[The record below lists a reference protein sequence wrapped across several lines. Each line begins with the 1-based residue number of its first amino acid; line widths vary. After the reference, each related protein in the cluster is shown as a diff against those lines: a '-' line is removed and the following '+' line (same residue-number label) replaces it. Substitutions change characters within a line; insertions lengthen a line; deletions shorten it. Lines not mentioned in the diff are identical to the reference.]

1 MGQEARGKRQEAEGH
16 GSSRFKVQGSKN
28 SSFAIGLSVL
38 SGILLI
44 LIQPPISLF
53 PLAYVS
59 LIPLIHALK
68 KDDIRH
74 NFLMGFVAGVISHT
88 GHIYWVVIA
97 MNRYGGIDIYTSILI
112 MLLLVLYIS
121 VYAGCF
127 TASSSYL
134 ESKLSV
140 PLFLSAPFIWV
151 LLEYFRGIL
160 LTGFPWSF
168 LAHSQHNFLPII
180 QVVSITG
187 TYFLSFLIVAVNC
200 IIYQLLI
207 MLYRGKVEGSGIKGL
222 KEGNSGERRAES
234 VELKDIKITTNR
246 QSRDMVQEPDFKL
259 GTGFTVYAIVI
270 LALFAVSLIYGYSR
284 LQSKEEGSLKAVIIQ
299 GNIKQDVK
307 WDESFKARTINTYL
321 QKSGEAGRNS
331 EILIWPETAMPFI
344 FDDEMLLNRFIKD
357 IPVILQT
364 NLLFGTVSKDKSGKY
379 RNSAYLYRRDGV
391 LAGIYSKVHLVPFGE
406 YTPLIS
412 YLPFLLKL
420 TAAGGDFA
428 PGKSHEPI
436 ETPIGRIG
444 ILICYEGT
452 FPSITIET
460 VRKGAQVLVNL
471 TNDAWYDKTSAPYQ
485 HLVFYIFR
493 AVEADRYVLR
503 AANTGISTIIDP
515 RGRIKE
521 QTDLF
526 VESTFSGMFSLKT
539 KNTPYVTYGD
549 YFILFSFL
557 CLLAVCILKFKQGLL
572 RL

>member
-1 MGQEARGKRQEAEGH
+1 MGQGK
-16 GSSRFKVQGSKN
+16 SFKREMRNAKCETQSAIRDVPPSAGLEPTR
-28 SSFAIGLSVL
+28 FAIALSVL

-59 LIPLIHALK
+59 LIPLIHSLIK
-68 KDDIRH
+68 NNIRH
-74 NFLMGFVAGVISHT
+74 NFLMGFIAGAVSHT

-97 MNRYGGIDIYTSILI
+97 MNRYGGIDIYTSVLI
-112 MLLLVLYIS
+112 MLLLVMYIS
-121 VYAGCF
+121 VYIGCF
-127 TASSSYL
+127 TASASYL
-134 ESKLSV
+134 EGKLSI
-140 PLFLSAPFIWV
+140 PFFLSAPFIWV
-151 LLEYFRGIL
+151 LLEYIRGTF

-168 LAHSQHNFLPII
+168 LAHSQHNFLPLI

-187 TYFLSFLIVAVNC
+187 TYFLSFLIVAINC
-200 IIYQLLI
+200 I
-207 MLYRGKVEGSGIKGL
+207 LYRMFILFYQTKTKGARGQGFKGSSETRAGL
-222 KEGNSGERRAES
+222 
-234 VELKDIKITTNR
+234 
-246 QSRDMVQEPDFKL
+246 EPSFIIYVVIIL
-259 GTGFTVYAIVI
+259 VFFIV
-270 LALFAVSLIYGYSR
+270 SCIYGYNR
-284 LQSKEEGSLKAVIIQ
+284 LQAAETENLKAVIIQ
-299 GNIKQDVK
+299 GNIRQDVK
-307 WDESFKARTINTYL
+307 WDESFKIRTINTYL
-321 QKSGEAGRNS
+321 QKSGEAGRNADV
-331 EILIWPETAMPFI
+331 LIWPETAMPFI
-344 FDDEMLLNRFIKD
+344 FDDEIRINRFIKEV
-357 IPVILQT
+357 PVVLQT
-364 NLLFGTVSKDKSGKY
+364 NLIFGTVSKDKSGKY
-379 RNSAYLYRRDGV
+379 RNSAYVYGNDGM
-391 LAGIYSKVHLVPFGE
+391 LDGIYSKVHLVPFGE

-428 PGKSHEPI
+428 PGESHRPI
-436 ETPIGRIG
+436 ETPLGKIG

-526 VESTFSGMFSLKT
+526 VESIFSGIFSLKT
-539 KNTPYVTYGD
+539 GKTPYVTYGD
-549 YFILFSFL
+549 YFVLFSLVFL
-557 CLLAVCILKFKQGLL
+557 LLLCILKLL
-572 RL
+572 RFHKLKGL